1 MSWFIRLCKKYID
14 SFRKDTLHNNSIE
27 INNYDYIERK
37 YVVNLLYNRINNLK
51 IITTDKFEDLINK
64 YEDLRSLFELVD
76 NSKYILL
83 NKNSNKL
90 DSWIEEGLKL
100 NIHEV
105 NSFISGIQRD
115 IVAVKNGIDY
125 EYNNGLVEGKVN
137 KIKVIKRIM
146 YGKCGFETL
155 KRKVLLLE

>member
-1 MSWFIRLCKKYID
+1 M
-14 SFRKDTLHNNSIE
+14 
-27 INNYDYIERK
+27 
-37 YVVNLLYNRINNLK
+37 
-51 IITTDKFEDLINK
+51 
-64 YEDLRSLFELVD
+64 
-76 NSKYILL
+76 LL

-100 NIHEV
+100 NIRKV

-125 EYNNGLVEGKVN
+125 EYNNGLAEGKVN
-137 KIKVIKRIM
+137 KINVIKRIM